1 MKSAKAKA
9 FMMVDSLVSLLVVAM
24 GINLFFIC
32 EKQLWLQNRNLQLK
46 MAATRLGKEASDL
59 YAVKKQPVIL
69 RQEDLT
75 AKATAQKV
83 IVYKNGQ
90 CLCRVEK

>member
-1 MKSAKAKA
+1 MRNAKVKA
-9 FMMVDSLVSLLVVAM
+9 FMMADSLISLFIVAM

-59 YAVKKQPVIL
+59 YAVKKQSVIL
-69 RQEDLT
+69 SRCDLT
-75 AKATAQKV
+75 AKATVQRV
-83 IVYKNGQ
+83 VVYNNDR
-90 CLCRVEK
+90 CLYRVER

>member
-1 MKSAKAKA
+1 M
-9 FMMVDSLVSLLVVAM
+9 
-24 GINLFFIC
+24 FIC
-32 EKQLWLQNRNLQLK
+32 EKQLWLQNRNIQLK

-69 RQEDLT
+69 SRGDLT
-75 AKATAQKV
+75 AKATVQRV
-83 IVYKNGQ
+83 GVYNNDR

>member
-69 RQEDLT
+69 RQGNLT
-75 AKATAQKV
+75 AKATVQKV